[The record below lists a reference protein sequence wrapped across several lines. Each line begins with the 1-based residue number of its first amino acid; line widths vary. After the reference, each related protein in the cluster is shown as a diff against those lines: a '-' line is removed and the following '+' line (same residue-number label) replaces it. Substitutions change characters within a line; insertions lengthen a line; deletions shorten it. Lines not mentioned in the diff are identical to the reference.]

1 MRKSRVDD
9 LEAMDIDQG
18 EVSYDVSALY
28 IALVGQK
35 RNAIHIWNQCCYNH
49 KLRLILEL
57 PRGVIFTPTTTALAM
72 Q

>member
-18 EVSYDVSALY
+18 EVSYDIS
-28 IALVGQK
+28 ALVGKK

-49 KLRLILEL
+49 ELRLILEL
-57 PRGVIFTPTTTALAM
+57 PGGIIFIPTATALAM